1 MTIKQKNVISKSRDK
16 DNPYAIFK
24 GIGPFGDTEV
34 RVLKAYQKPALE
46 NENNYARWFIA
57 VKSDYTY
64 DSYDMGDSYIN
75 DCVRGLELTFASDQ
89 FKENYWHDFNDL
101 QQRAGFFVKVSQRE
115 D

>member
-1 MTIKQKNVISKSRDK
+1 MSNKQKNVISKSRDK

-34 RVLKAYQKPALE
+34 RVLKAYQRPGLE
-46 NENNYARWFIA
+46 NDNQYARWFVA

-64 DSYDMGDSYIN
+64 DNSYDLGDSYIN
-75 DCVRGLELTFASDQ
+75 DCVQGLELTFASDQ

-101 QQRAGFFVKVSQRE
+101 QQRAGFVVNVPQ
-115 D
+115 